1 VTNAVW
7 ISISNPVEFFQNPV
21 QFGSGS
27 EVQNPVGSQSGNLI
41 MFNTGVHVIL
51 NIKRMRKEFGQQN
64 VAKEKLS
71 VTYGPTFQ

>member
-1 VTNAVW
+1 VINVVW
-7 ISISNPVEFFQNPV
+7 ISISDPVVFFQNPV
-21 QFGSGS
+21 GSGS
-27 EVQNPVGSQSGNLI
+27 EVQNPVGSRSGNLI

-71 VTYGPTFQ
+71 VTYRPAFQ